1 MRTLEKTNR
10 AKQQVAEEILSD
22 IWEIISSQEW
32 SWEDEWDIERLHNQI
47 SEYIETHHLH
57 KSDYTK

>member
-1 MRTLEKTNR
+1 MNTLQKINK
-10 AKQQVAEEILSD
+10 AKYEVAEEILSD
-22 IWEIISSQEW
+22 IWDIVSSQEW

-47 SEYIETHHLH
+47 SEYIETQHLF